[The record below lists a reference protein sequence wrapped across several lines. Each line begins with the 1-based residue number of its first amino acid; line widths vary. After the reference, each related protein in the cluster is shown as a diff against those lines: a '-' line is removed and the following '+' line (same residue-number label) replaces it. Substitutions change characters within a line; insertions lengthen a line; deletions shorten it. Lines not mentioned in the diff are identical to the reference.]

1 MMIYYYYMS
10 IEKIANIN
18 NKNFNIAAT
27 QIVTNKKTTGRV
39 DINHLI
45 ARARDAKNK
54 EKKSNLI
61 IFGLFSSLF
70 LVVGI
75 ILSF

>member
-1 MMIYYYYMS
+1 MS
-10 IEKIANIN
+10 TESISNTDD
-18 NKNFNIAAT
+18 KNFNIAT
-27 QIVTNKKTTGRV
+27 QIVANKKTSGRV

-45 ARARDAKNK
+45 ARARDAKKK
-54 EKKSNLI
+54 EEKTNII

>member
-1 MMIYYYYMS
+1 MS

>member
-1 MMIYYYYMS
+1 MS
-10 IEKIANIN
+10 TESISNTDD
-18 NKNFNIAAT
+18 KNFNIAT
-27 QIVTNKKTTGRV
+27 QIVVNKKTSGRV

-45 ARARDAKNK
+45 ARAKNVKKK
-54 EKKSNLI
+54 EKKTNAI
-61 IFGLFSSLF
+61 IFGIFSSLF

>member
-1 MMIYYYYMS
+1 MS

-18 NKNFNIAAT
+18 NKNLNIAAT